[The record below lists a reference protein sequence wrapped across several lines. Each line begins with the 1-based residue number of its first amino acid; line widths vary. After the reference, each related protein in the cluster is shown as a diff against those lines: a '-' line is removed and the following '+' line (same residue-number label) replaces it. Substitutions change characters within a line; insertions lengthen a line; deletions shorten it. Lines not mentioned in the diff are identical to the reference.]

1 MKMAF
6 IIRSCILI
14 GPKLKAFSDIT
25 AMGYLQVSKTA
36 CMPLIKIEGRACRE
50 AGLAIR
56 DTLDLLGGK
65 WKVCILQML
74 SGGPLRFTELLTIIQ
89 PINAKVLTKELNEL
103 EQHQLIVRNPCNTKP
118 ATVQYTLAPHAENIR
133 GVLDALLQFGI
144 LHREKIRAGFT
155 IK

>member
-1 MKMAF
+1 
-6 IIRSCILI
+6 
-14 GPKLKAFSDIT
+14 
-25 AMGYLQVSKTA
+25 
-36 CMPLIKIEGRACRE
+36 MPLIKIEGRTCRE

-89 PINAKVLTKELNEL
+89 PISAKVLSSELIEL
-103 EQHQLIVRNPCNTKP
+103 ERRQLIIRRQCNTKP
-118 ATVQYTLAPHAENIR
+118 ATVEYSLAPHAEHIR

-144 LHREKIRAGFT
+144 IHREKIRAGFT